1 MRVLKYTIFA
11 SLILL
16 VAACSNRSPE
26 PLIKEDIQASAQE
39 DYELLKDSTADA
51 PMEIDLYQAISIAI
65 KNNRELRTQVMD
77 SALTLGQIDVVKFD
91 MLPKLSANAG
101 YKVIEKH
108 PASFSETM
116 DEENGNENAAAV
128 VDETPTYSV
137 SQQSPSRTT
146 DIGFTWNA
154 LDFGLSYVRAG
165 QQADRYLISK
175 ELERKAIHNLTKEV
189 IYAYWKTLS
198 ADELLKEINPLMDR
212 VNEALDDYEYIEEL
226 LISSPMDALLYQK
239 ELLDV
244 AQILNTQRRALMDS
258 RAQLA
263 NLLGLMPDQ
272 AFLLVE
278 TESPLTELDM
288 SLEEQEE
295 AALFSRPELLELRY
309 QKKVTAAEARA
320 SMLSLFPSL
329 TFNATWTYDS
339 NKYLLNKNNT
349 EYGALFGVN
358 LLNVFQAGN
367 LKDVANIN
375 EQIIEEQR
383 LALSMAVLSQV
394 HIANIN
400 YAQSLREYSNAKHY
414 LNVSQRIND
423 LISNA
428 QKISRFGELELIRER
443 ASLLVA
449 QLRNDIAFAELQYS
463 LGTLYSSV
471 GMNFVPNDLALISDA
486 DLAIALKDNLNKWT
500 KKYNSFVITPLDE
513 QNPFL
518 TQTAPM
524 IYDFVDYEFLFDEK
538 SFYLEGSG
546 KTRYSAKQSNGD
558 TLPNWLV
565 FLPSQYKFV
574 GNPPQVEGSID
585 LTVTAS
591 NNVVSIDDTFTLSWD
606 LVQAV
611 SSTELETEDEKKIE
625 DEPSVNQEQLDDLNA
640 ALNQKLSDDA
650 GKQVESL
657 NQEILD
663 EIIEALSTKETGKQ
677 EEIINEELL
686 DELIQAINSKEID
699 GKLGMIEEIS
709 DSSFVIKPKPKPS
722 KKVIIAALQ
731 ESLSNEIESL
741 TSYSSSQSTY
751 IQVGAFRKENVSL
764 RIADDI
770 SNKLGTT
777 VEVIPTLIS
786 EPVMYR
792 ILVGPEHKDDII
804 ETIADLMELGI
815 SDYFLT
821 HG

>member
-11 SLILL
+11 SLILV
-16 VAACSNRSPE
+16 VAACSNRTPE
-26 PLIKEDIQASAQE
+26 PLVKEDIQTSAQE
-39 DYELLKDSTADA
+39 DYELLKDSTADV
-51 PMEIDLYQAISIAI
+51 PVEIDLYQAISIAI
-65 KNNRELRTQVMD
+65 KNNRELRTQIMD

-101 YKVIEKH
+101 YKVLEKH

-116 DEENGNENAAAV
+116 GDEDGGINNAAIV
-128 VDETPTYSV
+128 EDDPTYSV

-146 DIGFTWNA
+146 DLGFTWNA

-198 ADELLKEINPLMDR
+198 ADELLQEINPLMDR

-263 NLLGLMPDQ
+263 NLLGLMPGQD
-272 AFLLVE
+272 FLLVKTE
-278 TESPLTELDM
+278 TPLTELDM

-339 NKYLLNKNNT
+339 NKYLLNKDNT

-367 LKDVANIN
+367 LKDVADIN

-414 LNVSQRIND
+414 LNVSQRINE

-449 QLRNDIAFAELQYS
+449 KLRNDIAFAELQYS

-500 KKYNSFVITPLDE
+500 KKYNSFVITPLNE

-591 NNVVSIDDTFTLSWD
+591 NNVVSIDDTFTLSWN

-611 SSTELETEDEKKIE
+611 SNTVLEAEDEKKIE
-625 DEPSVNQEQLDDLNA
+625 DEHSVNQEQLDDLNA

-663 EIIEALSTKETGKQ
+663 EIIEALSTKETGEQ

-764 RIADDI
+764 KIADDI

-804 ETIADLMELGI
+804 NTIADLMELGI

>member
-1 MRVLKYTIFA
+1 M
-11 SLILL
+11 LL
-16 VAACSNRSPE
+16 LAACTNRTPE
-26 PLIKEDIQASAQE
+26 PLVKEDIQASAQE

-77 SALTLGQIDVVKFD
+77 SALNLGQIDVVKFD

-101 YKVIEKH
+101 YKVLEKH

-116 DEENGNENAAAV
+116 TDEGNNTNAAAI
-128 VDETPTYSV
+128 VDTDPTYSV

-198 ADELLKEINPLMDR
+198 ADELLQEINPLMDR

-278 TESPLTELDM
+278 TDTPLTELDM
-288 SLEEQEE
+288 GLEEQEE

-309 QKKVTAAEARA
+309 QKKVNAAEARA

-349 EYGALFGVN
+349 EYGAIFGVN

-367 LKDVANIN
+367 LKDISNIN

-414 LNVSQRIND
+414 LNVSQRINE

-428 QKISRFGELELIRER
+428 QKISRFGELELIREQ

-449 QLRNDIAFAELQYS
+449 RLRNDIAFAELQYS

-471 GMNFVPNDLALISDA
+471 GMNFVPDDLALISNE
-486 DLAIALKDNLNKWT
+486 DLAVALKDNLNKWT
-500 KKYNSFVITPLDE
+500 KKYNSFVINPLNE
-513 QNPFL
+513 QNPIL

-611 SSTELETEDEKKIE
+611 SSIGLETEDEKKIE
-625 DEPSVNQEQLDDLNA
+625 DEPSVNLEQLEDLNA
-640 ALNQKLSDDA
+640 ALNQKLSDND
-650 GKQVESL
+650 GSKQVESL
-657 NQEILD
+657 NQELLD
-663 EIIEALSTKETGKQ
+663 EIIEALNSKEIGEQ

-709 DSSFVIKPKPKPS
+709 DSSFVIKAKPKPS
-722 KKVIIAALQ
+722 KQVIIAALQ

-741 TSYSSSQSTY
+741 TSYSSSQSTF

-804 ETIADLMELGI
+804 NTIADLMELGI